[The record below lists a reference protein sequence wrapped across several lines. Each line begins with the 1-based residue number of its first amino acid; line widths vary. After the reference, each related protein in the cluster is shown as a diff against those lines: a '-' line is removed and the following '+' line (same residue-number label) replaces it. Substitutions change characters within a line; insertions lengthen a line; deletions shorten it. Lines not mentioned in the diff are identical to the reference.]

1 MTRRTLLLL
10 LSGLLLLGAAGCM
23 RRGGEQGFSSFRC
36 NGPSLVEPDP
46 LTHSTRDRAAYLQ
59 YMP

>member
-10 LSGLLLLGAAGCM
+10 LSALLLLGTAGCM
-23 RRGGEQGFSSFRC
+23 QRGGEQGFSSYRC
-36 NGPSLVEPDP
+36 NGPSLVDP
-46 LTHSTRDRAAYLQ
+46 TPMMHSARDRAAYLQ